1 MSKIADVLPGV
12 AVSDFESALPWYETL
27 FGRPA
32 DDKPMEGLAEWLF
45 DGARLQL
52 VEDPDRAGKSTVTL
66 VLDDIKAYYEE
77 LEQRGL
83 TPEALDETTSE
94 KVLFSFI
101 ADPEGNRIALVEWR
115 PGQS

>member
-12 AVSDFESALPWYETL
+12 AVSDFESALPWYENL

-32 DDKPMEGLAEWLF
+32 D
-45 DGARLQL
+45 
-52 VEDPDRAGKSTVTL
+52 DRAGKSTVTL
-66 VLDDIKAYYEE
+66 VLDDVKAYYEE

-101 ADPEGNRIALVEWR
+101 DDPEGNRIALVEWR